1 MFGGV
6 LGPRHCFHGRLVLY
20 SIIRIFTVLNANRI
34 MLLSRCEGRT
44 FVSLNKESY
53 LCFRVSKFREEIC
66 CRFELQFLANE
77 GQSTNSACF
86 ESRTHSGFYGMVLF
100 SSFYIGSGHS
110 LSCFTKSTGS

>member
-20 SIIRIFTVLNANRI
+20 LIIRMFTVLNANRI
-34 MLLSRCEGRT
+34 ILLSRCEGRT

-53 LCFRVSKFREEIC
+53 LRFRVSKFREEI
-66 CRFELQFLANE
+66 
-77 GQSTNSACF
+77 CF
-86 ESRTHSGFYGMVLF
+86 ESRTHSGFYGIVLF

-110 LSCFTKSTGS
+110 LSWFTISTGS